1 MPPLEALAR
10 RGALVLEEKRRMDFE
25 ASELLQRLQERG
37 SERENLEDVLQEIN
51 VKQRSGAL
59 HRAVLPPQLLSS
71 ARVQLQAQ
79 LQQKL
84 EDLCKQKDERY
95 EYVTVRITKI

>member
-1 MPPLEALAR
+1 MPALEALAR
-10 RGALVLEEKRRMDFE
+10 RGSAVLEEKRRMDLE
-25 ASELLQRLQERG
+25 ASELLQRLRNE
-37 SERENLEDVLQEIN
+37 EKDKEKVLQEIN

-79 LQQKL
+79 LQQEL
-84 EDLCKQKDERY
+84 EALLL
-95 EYVTVRITKI
+95 